1 MKVLLKQARV
11 INPSSPFN
19 GQTKDILITDG
30 KIVSISDD
38 CREKAD
44 QVISLQGLCV
54 SPGWM
59 DVFAHFGDPGYE
71 HNESIET
78 GSAAAA
84 AGGFTDVMLIPNTN
98 PVVHNKSQVE
108 YLAAKSSTSPVTI
121 HPIGAV
127 TRNAEGQ
134 QLAEMYDMKLSGA
147 LAFGDGIQPIQSPGI
162 LLKALQYV
170 KAFNGTIIQMPGDA
184 SIAPQGLMN
193 EGIVSTRLGL
203 PGLPAI
209 AEELMIARDIELVR
223 YTGSRIHFTGVSTKK
238 GLELIAAAKTSGLS
252 VTCSVTAYHGFF
264 CDEDLVHYDTNLKL
278 KPPLRTRVDMMAIR
292 EALTTGIV
300 DCLATHHLPQD
311 LDHKQ
316 CEFEYAKN
324 GMTGLETQFSVMNTA
339 GINAAAFVQMQSINA
354 RQIFGLPIPEIA
366 EGAPAVLTLFNPE
379 KEQAVDASKMRSR
392 SKNSP
397 FAGMILKGSVIGII
411 NKNQVQLNN

>member
-1 MKVLLKQARV
+1 MKVLLKQARI
-11 INPSSPFN
+11 INPSTPFN
-19 GQTKDILITDG
+19 GQTKDILIADG
-30 KIVSISDD
+30 KIASISDD

-44 QVISLQGLCV
+44 QVISLRGLCV

-59 DVFAHFGDPGYE
+59 DVFAHFGDPGFE

-84 AGGFTDVMLIPNTN
+84 AGGFTDVMLIPNTH

-108 YLAAKSSTSPVTI
+108 YLAARSSGSPVTI

-162 LLKALQYV
+162 LLKALQYI

-184 SIAPQGLMN
+184 SIAPHGLMN

-203 PGLPAI
+203 PGIPAI

-223 YTGSRIHFTGVSTKK
+223 YTGSRIHFTGVSTIK
-238 GLELIAAAKTSGLS
+238 GLELIAAAKASGLS

-278 KPPLRTRVDMMAIR
+278 NPPLRTRTDMMAIR
-292 EALTTGIV
+292 EALSSGVV

-324 GMTGLETQFSVMNTA
+324 GMTGLETQFAVMNTM
-339 GINAAAFVQMQSINA
+339 GMDAADFVQMQSINA
-354 RQIFGLPIPEIA
+354 RQIFRLPVPELA
-366 EGAPAVLTLFNPE
+366 EGAQAVLTLFNPE
-379 KEQAVDASKMRSR
+379 KEQAVDAAKMRSR
-392 SKNSP
+392 SKNNP
-397 FAGMILKGSVIGII
+397 FTGMTLKGSVLGII